1 MRCPTCGTALSEVTN
16 TKAGRS
22 QNVTRRIRRCFNG
35 HTYKT
40 IEVSAALF
48 SQVGAVPIAKHERG
62 IKERARRWARNMQ
75 IVRAVREGKQSN
87 KAIAIEFGLTFQSIT
102 YILRQMGA
110 EDLIRKRRKMP

>member
-1 MRCPTCGTALSEVTN
+1 MRCPTCGTAMSEVTN
-16 TKAGRS
+16 TRAGRN
-22 QNVTRRIRRCFNG
+22 QNVNRRIRRCFNG

-40 IEVSAALF
+40 IEVSASLF
-48 SQVGAVPIAKHERG
+48 TQVGKIHIDKHERG

-87 KAIAIEFGLTFQSIT
+87 KAIALDFGLTFQTIT

-110 EDLIRKRRKMP
+110 EDLIRKRKKAP

>member
-1 MRCPTCGTALSEVTN
+1 MSEVLDTR
-16 TKAGRS
+16 AGRN
-22 QNVTRRIRRCFNG
+22 QNVQRRTRRCFNG

-48 SQVGAVPIAKHERG
+48 SQVGKIHIDKHERG

-87 KAIAIEFGLTFQSIT
+87 KAIAIDFGLTFQSIT

-110 EDLIRKRRKMP
+110 EDLIRKRRKTP